1 MTSGEYTMSTTKKG
15 RYIKRQRP
23 YEVKLKKM
31 WKIDQEVGRLC
42 VNYRMGYTLEEMGL
56 QLKPID
62 WTQLATRRSL
72 GSTSST
78 SSTEIT
84 DSRDA
89 TSEENHQYH
98 LMMPSVDHIKEQPPE
113 DA

>member
-1 MTSGEYTMSTTKKG
+1 MTSGDYTMSTTKKG

-31 WKIDQEVGRLC
+31 WKIDKEVGRLC
-42 VNYRMGYTLEEMGL
+42 VNYRMGHTLEEMGL
-56 QLKPID
+56 QLKSID
-62 WTQLATRRSL
+62 WSQVVTRRSL
-72 GSTSST
+72 GSSSS

-84 DSRDA
+84 DSRDS

-98 LMMPSVDHIKEQPPE
+98 LMMPSVDHIKQQPPE